1 MLVKWVEGLRIG
13 GVEAINALYT
23 EDAIQLPP
31 KREIIRGREKIKEVH
46 TEAVQ
51 MGFENSILTERG
63 ICKRR
68 HSLRGR
74 QLH

>member
-1 MLVKWVEGLRIG
+1 MLDKWVEALRTG
-13 GVEAINALYT
+13 EAEAINTLYT

-31 KREIIRGREKIKEVH
+31 EREILQGREKIKEVH

-51 MGFENSILTERG
+51 MGFEDAILTERG